1 MTESNHLRDQTW
13 MQRAIDLAR
22 KGQGSVEPNPMV
34 GCVIVKDDQ
43 CIGEGWHQ
51 KFGQAHA
58 EVNAIKSA
66 TASVKG
72 ATAYVSL
79 EPCAHQGKTGPC
91 AEALIEAG
99 VTRVV
104 VACTDPTPKVAGKG
118 IEKLRAA
125 GIEVTVGV
133 LEQESR
139 ELLAPWLKVV
149 QRKKPW
155 VVAKWAMTVDG
166 KIATYAGDSEWIS
179 NEQSRLLVHQLR
191 ARVDAIMVGS
201 GTAQAD
207 NPSLTVRMD
216 ESERPPNFVPRVPLR
231 ILIDSLAQVAVD
243 SNLVQ
248 TATETP
254 TLIAVGPQHDT
265 AQVARFID
273 HGVEVWIGDSLN
285 HHDRMVELL
294 LHLGTRGITNLLVE
308 GGGGLLGLLNDLGE
322 IDEVHSFIA
331 PTLLGGYDAVTPVM
345 GMDRNRIADGTKMKL
360 FSAQRVGED
369 VYLVLRK
376 SPTENPENES

>member
-1 MTESNHLRDQTW
+1 MTESTSLRDQMW

-22 KGQGSVEPNPMV
+22 KGEGNVEPNPMV
-34 GCVIVKDDQ
+34 GCVIVKDGQ

-66 TASVKG
+66 STSVKG
-72 ATAYVSL
+72 GTAYVSL

-91 AEALIEAG
+91 AEALIQAG
-99 VTRVV
+99 ISRVV

-118 IEKLRAA
+118 IEVLRSA

-133 LEQESR
+133 LEQQSQEV
-139 ELLAPWLKVV
+139 LAPWLKVV
-149 QRKKPW
+149 QRQKPW
-155 VVAKWAMTVDG
+155 VIAKWAMTVDG
-166 KIATYAGDSEWIS
+166 KIATSSGDSEWIS
-179 NEQSRLLVHQLR
+179 NHQSRLYVHELR

-207 NPSLTVRMD
+207 NPSLTVRLD
-216 ESERPPNFVPRVPLR
+216 ESEYPPGLVPRVPLR
-231 ILIDSLAQVAVD
+231 IFFDSLAQTALD

-248 TATETP
+248 TANEIP
-254 TLIAVGPQHDT
+254 ALIAVGPQHDA
-265 AQVARFID
+265 AQVAQYVE

-294 LHLGTRGITNLLVE
+294 LYLGTRGITNLLVE
-308 GGGGLLGLLNDLGE
+308 GGGKLLGLLNDLGE

-331 PTLLGGYDAVTPVM
+331 PTLLGGYDAVTPVK
-345 GMDRNRIADGTKMKL
+345 GMDRSRIADGMKMKL
-360 FSAQRVGED
+360 LTAQRVGED

-376 SPTENPENES
+376 SPTETPEA